1 MPKVITWE
9 SGQKV
14 IRDELP
20 KDIPTYGPIT
30 SEDVNAERRARLTAG
45 FDATLSDGVTVIPLQ
60 GRDEDMR
67 NLHGLCTAAQLRM
80 AGGDTTTVT
89 AFRDRDNV
97 NHDLTPVEV
106 VELWSIAAAWVSA
119 VYAASWAIKDIDPI
133 ASDYA
138 DDSRWP

>member
-1 MPKVITWE
+1 MSVTIWRD
-9 SGQKV
+9 GQAV
-14 IRDELP
+14 VVSEAEANLP
-20 KDIPTYGPIT
+20 PVPSPT
-30 SEDVNAERRARLTAG
+30 SDDVNAERQARLAAG

-97 NHDLTPVEV
+97 IHDLTPAEV
-106 VELWSIAAAWVSA
+106 VELWSIGAAWVSA

-133 ASDYA
+133 APDYA